1 MAERK
6 DKKRN
11 PQKGLLLRSLDLVE
25 RLGNKLPHPITLFA
39 LFAAIVLLISWSAA
53 FIGLSVKHPATGKEI
68 AAVNLLDRQGIQ
80 NVITKAV
87 SNFTGFAPLGT
98 VLVAMIG
105 VGVAERSGLFSAALK
120 ALVAG
125 VPGWLLTTALV
136 FAGVNASLAV
146 DAGYVILIPLGAVLF
161 AGIGRHPLAGLAA
174 AFAGVSGGFSAN
186 IFLTA
191 LDPLLAGLTQEAAR
205 LYDLKY
211 IVPVTANYYF
221 MIASTFLLTLIG
233 VWVNAK
239 FVEPRLGVYVGRTQD
254 ALESLQP
261 EERRGLIFAGI
272 VVLAEILLLLPVTV
286 PMNGL
291 LRDTK
296 GGLDPFFQGMVA
308 LMAIGF
314 LLPAIAY
321 GLAAKTISSDRDVG
335 RMLEETMATMGSYIA
350 LAFVAS
356 QFVAYF
362 GWSNLG
368 LILAVAGA
376 DGLRATGLSGIPLIV
391 LFVFVCAL
399 IDLVLASASA
409 KWAVIGPVF
418 VPMLMILGYSPE
430 LTQAAY
436 RIGDSFTNIITP
448 LMPYMPLVI
457 AFAQKYEPKIGLGTL
472 LAMMLPYSVFFAIGW
487 TVLLIIWLLLG
498 IPLGP
503 GSALTYPPTFPA
515 RNL

>member
-1 MAERK
+1 MAD
-6 DKKRN
+6 DKGKKAGQR
-11 PQKGLLLRSLDLVE
+11 GLLLSALDLVE
-25 RLGNKLPHPITLFA
+25 RWGNRLPHPFTLFLLFA
-39 LFAAIVLLISWSAA
+39 LAILFVSWIAS
-53 FIGLSVKHPATGKEI
+53 FLGLSVTHPATGKEI
-68 AAVNLLDRQGIQ
+68 AAVNLLNRQGIQ
-80 NVITKAV
+80 NIITKAV
-87 SNFTGFAPLGT
+87 SNFTSFTPLGT

-125 VPGWLLTTALV
+125 VPSWLITAALV

-161 AGIGRHPLAGLAA
+161 AGIGRHPIAGLAA

-205 LYDLKY
+205 LYDPNY
-211 IVPVTANYYF
+211 VVPVTANYYF

-233 VWVNAK
+233 VWVTIRIT
-239 FVEPRLGVYVGRTQD
+239 EPRLGPYTGQGQ
-254 ALESLQP
+254 ESLEALRP
-261 EERRGLIFAGI
+261 EEKNGLIAAGI
-272 VVLAEILLLLPVTV
+272 TIAVETLLLLILVLPA
-286 PMNGL
+286 NGL
-291 LRDTK
+291 LRDSK
-296 GGLDPFFQGMVA
+296 GQLDPFFQGMVI

-314 LLPAIAY
+314 LFPGIAY
-321 GLAAKTISSDRDVG
+321 GLAARTVRNDRDVG
-335 RMLEETMATMGSYIA
+335 KMIEETMSTMGSYIA
-350 LAFVAS
+350 LAFAAS

-368 LILAVAGA
+368 LILAISGA
-376 DGLRATGLSGIPLIV
+376 DLLRATGLSGIPLIV
-391 LFVFVCAL
+391 LFIFVCAL
-399 IDLVLASASA
+399 IDLFLASASA

-418 VPMLMILGYSPE
+418 VPMLMIMGYSPE

-448 LMPYMPLVI
+448 LMPYMPLII
-457 AFAQKYEPKIGLGTL
+457 AFAQKYEPKMGLGTL
-472 LAMMLPYSVFFAIGW
+472 LATMLPYSAAFAIGW
-487 TVLLIIWLLLG
+487 SLLLVVWLLLG

-503 GSALTYPPTFPA
+503 GAFLNYPH
-515 RNL
+515 

>member
-1 MAERK
+1 MVDAK
-6 DKKRN
+6 N
-11 PQKGLLLRSLDLVE
+11 GQKARRGRLVVNLLDFVE
-25 RLGNKLPHPITLFA
+25 RLGNKLPHPFTLFV
-39 LFAAIVLLISWSAA
+39 LFSIAVIVVSWIAASLELSA
-53 FIGLSVKHPATGKEI
+53 VHPATGKKI

-80 NVITKAV
+80 NIITKAV

-125 VPGWLLTTALV
+125 VPSWLMTAALV

-146 DAGYVILIPLGAVLF
+146 DAGYVILIPLGGVLF
-161 AGIGRHPLAGLAA
+161 AGIGRHPIVGLAA

-186 IFLTA
+186 IFPTA

-205 LYDLKY
+205 LYDPKY
-211 IVPVTANYYF
+211 TVPVTANYYF
-221 MIASTFLLTLIG
+221 MIGSTFLLTLVG
-233 VWVNAK
+233 VWVTAK
-239 FVEPRLGVYVGRTQD
+239 FVEPRFGPYQGAQLS
-254 ALESLQP
+254 LERLRP
-261 EERRGLIFAGI
+261 EERRGLMAAG
-272 VVLAEILLLLPVTV
+272 VMLALEVLLLTILALPA
-286 PMNGL
+286 NGL
-291 LRDTK
+291 LRDSK
-296 GGLDPFFQGMVA
+296 GGLEPFFQGMVT

-314 LLPAIAY
+314 LLPGIAY
-321 GLAAKTISSDRDVG
+321 GLAAGTLKSDRDVG
-335 RMLEETMATMGSYIA
+335 RMVEETMSTMGSYIA
-350 LAFVAS
+350 LAFAAS

-362 GWSNLG
+362 AWSNLG
-368 LILAVAGA
+368 LILAITGA
-376 DGLRATGLSGIPLIV
+376 ALLKASGLTGIPLII

-399 IDLVLASASA
+399 IDLFVASASA

-418 VPMLMILGYSPE
+418 VPMLMIIGYSPE

-457 AFAQKYEPKIGLGTL
+457 AFAQKYDPKIGLGTL
-472 LAMMLPYSVFFAIGW
+472 LAMMLPYSVAFAISW
-487 TVLLIIWLLLG
+487 TLFLAIWLLLG

-503 GSALTYPPTFPA
+503 GAFLMYPH
-515 RNL
+515 

>member
-1 MAERK
+1 MAE
-6 DKKRN
+6 DKGR
-11 PQKGLLLRSLDLVE
+11 QKSVSRSFLLRMLDLVE
-25 RLGNKLPHPITLFA
+25 RWGNRLPHPFTLFTLLSLGA
-39 LFAAIVLLISWSAA
+39 LVISWIASSLQLSA
-53 FIGLSVKHPATGKEI
+53 LHPVTGKTI

-80 NVITKAV
+80 SVITKAV
-87 SNFTGFAPLGT
+87 TNFTGFAPLGT

-125 VPGWLLTTALV
+125 VPSWLMTAALL
-136 FAGVNASLAV
+136 FAGINASIAV

-161 AGIGRHPLAGLAA
+161 AGIGRNPIVGLAA

-205 LYDLKY
+205 LYDPKY
-211 IVPVTANYYF
+211 TVPVTANYYF

-233 VWVNAK
+233 VWVT
-239 FVEPRLGVYVGRTQD
+239 VRITEPRLGLYAGKGQRFIEG
-254 ALESLQP
+254 LRP
-261 EERRGLIFAGI
+261 EERRGLTAAGI
-272 VVLAEILLLLPVTV
+272 TAAIEIFLILILTLPS
-286 PMNGL
+286 NGL
-291 LRDTK
+291 LRDSK
-296 GGLDPFFQGMVA
+296 GLLDPFFQGMVM

-314 LLPAIAY
+314 FLPGLAY
-321 GLAAKTISSDRDVG
+321 GLAAGTIKNDRDTGKMV
-335 RMLEETMATMGSYIA
+335 EETMSTMGSYIA
-350 LAFVAS
+350 LAFAAS

-368 LILAVAGA
+368 LIMAVTGA
-376 DGLRATGLSGIPLIV
+376 EFLKATGLTGIPLII
-391 LFVFVCAL
+391 LFIFVCAL
-399 IDLVLASASA
+399 IDLFLASASA

-418 VPMLMILGYSPE
+418 VPMLMIMGYSPE

-457 AFAQKYEPKIGLGTL
+457 AFAQKYDPKIGLGTL
-472 LAMMLPYSVFFAIGW
+472 LSIMLPYSVAFAIGW
-487 TVLLIIWLLLG
+487 IVLLAVWLLLD

-503 GSALTYPPTFPA
+503 GASLIYPPIP
-515 RNL
+515 

>member
-1 MAERK
+1 MAEGEPRK
-6 DKKRN
+6 RTV
-11 PQKGLLLRSLDLVE
+11 QGGFLLRTLDLVE
-25 RLGNKLPHPITLFA
+25 RLGNRLPHPFTLFVLFSIGVLVLSWIA
-39 LFAAIVLLISWSAA
+39 SSLDLFAI
-53 FIGLSVKHPATGKEI
+53 HPASGKKI

-80 NVITKAV
+80 NIITKGV

-105 VGVAERSGLFSAALK
+105 VGVAERAGLFSAALK

-125 VPGWLLTTALV
+125 VPSWLMTAALV

-161 AGIGRHPLAGLAA
+161 AGIGRHPIVGLAA

-205 LYDLKY
+205 LYDPKY
-211 IVPVTANYYF
+211 TVPVTANYYF
-221 MIASTFLLTLIG
+221 MIASTFLLTLVG
-233 VWVNAK
+233 TWVTVK
-239 FVEPRLGVYVGRTQD
+239 FVEPRFRPYQG
-254 ALESLQP
+254 EKFSLDRLRP
-261 EERRGLIFAGI
+261 EEKRGLVTAA
-272 VVLAEILLLLPVTV
+272 VVLAAELFLLTILALPT
-286 PMNGL
+286 NGL
-291 LRDTK
+291 LRDAK
-296 GGLDPFFQGMVA
+296 GGLEPLFQGMVT

-314 LLPAIAY
+314 FLPGLAY
-321 GLAAKTISSDRDVG
+321 GLAARSLKNDRDLG
-335 RMLEETMATMGSYIA
+335 RMVEETMSTMGSYIA

-368 LILAVAGA
+368 LIMAVTGAGLLKA
-376 DGLRATGLSGIPLIV
+376 SGLTGIPLII
-391 LFVFVCAL
+391 LFIFVCAL
-399 IDLVLASASA
+399 IDLFIASASA

-418 VPMLMILGYSPE
+418 VPMLMIMGYSPE

-457 AFAQKYEPKIGLGTL
+457 AFAQKYDPKIGLGTL
-472 LAMMLPYSVFFAIGW
+472 LATMLPYSVAFAISW
-487 TVLLIIWLLLG
+487 TLLLAIWLLLG

-503 GSALTYPPTFPA
+503 GAALTYPPVPG
-515 RNL
+515 

>member
-1 MAERK
+1 MTKSKQVSSE
-6 DKKRN
+6 KK
-11 PQKGLLLRSLDLVE
+11 GILLRMLDLVE
-25 RLGNKLPHPITLFA
+25 RWGNRLPHPFTLFILLSLGA
-39 LFAAIVLLISWSAA
+39 LLISWIASSS
-53 FIGLSVKHPATGKEI
+53 GLYATHPATGKNI

-80 NVITKAV
+80 NVIAKAV
-87 SNFTGFAPLGT
+87 TNFTGFAPLGT

-125 VPGWLLTTALV
+125 VPPWLMTSALV
-136 FAGVNASLAV
+136 FAGVNASIAV

-161 AGIGRHPLAGLAA
+161 AGIGRNPIVGLAA

-205 LYDLKY
+205 LYDPAY
-211 IVPVTANYYF
+211 TVPVTGNYYF

-233 VWVNAK
+233 TWVT
-239 FVEPRLGVYVGRTQD
+239 VRITEPRLGPYAGEREKV
-254 ALESLQP
+254 LEGLRL
-261 EERRGLIFAGI
+261 EEKRGLIAAGI
-272 VVLAEILLLLPVTV
+272 ALVVEIFLLLILILPT
-286 PMNGL
+286 NGL
-291 LRDTK
+291 LRDSK
-296 GGLDPFFQGMVA
+296 GGLEPFFQGMVL

-314 LLPAIAY
+314 FLPGLVY
-321 GLAAKTISSDRDVG
+321 GLVAGTIKNDRDTG
-335 RMLEETMATMGSYIA
+335 RMIEETMGAMGSYIA
-350 LAFVAS
+350 LAFAAS

-368 LILAVAGA
+368 LILAITGA
-376 DGLRATGLSGIPLIV
+376 DFLKATGLSGIPLIV
-391 LFVFVCAL
+391 LFIFVCAL
-399 IDLVLASASA
+399 IDLFLASASA

-418 VPMLMILGYSPE
+418 VPMLMIMGYSPE

-457 AFAQKYEPKIGLGTL
+457 AFAQKYEPRIGLGTL
-472 LAMMLPYSVFFAIGW
+472 LAMMLPYSVAFAIGW
-487 TVLLIIWLLLG
+487 SILLVIWLLLG

-503 GSALTYPPTFPA
+503 GASLTYC
-515 RNL
+515 RSC